1 MNAKSTS
8 LPMTVKIIQFPFK
21 GGCHEIST
29 DQIVRIQAANNYSII
44 YTTCHKQILMAKVLS
59 AYEELLRPFGFL
71 RTHKS
76 HLINPRHI
84 NSITRQGQIRMKDDS
99 EVEISR
105 RKRRMVLTV
114 AMRTS

>member
-1 MNAKSTS
+1 MNAKSTA
-8 LPMTVKIIQFPFK
+8 LPTTVKIIQFPFK

-44 YTTCHKQILMAKVLS
+44 YTTCRKQILMAKVLS

-76 HLINPRHI
+76 HLINPSHI
-84 NSITRQGQIRMKDDS
+84 NSVSRKGHILMKDDS

-105 RKRRMVLTV
+105 RKRRVVLTI
-114 AMRTS
+114 ARSTS